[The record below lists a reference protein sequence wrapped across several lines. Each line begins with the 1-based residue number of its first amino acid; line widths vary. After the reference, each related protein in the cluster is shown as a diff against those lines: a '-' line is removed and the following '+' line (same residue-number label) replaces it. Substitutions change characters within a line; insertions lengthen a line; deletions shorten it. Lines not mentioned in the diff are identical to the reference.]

1 MAQGGGAVEN
11 ADNTLQ
17 NDFVSADFKASDELN
32 DFKIE
37 IFLKD
42 KNGNEYACV
51 GSINGRPYL
60 QTLTPSGLQAAIQM
74 VSRRN

>member
-1 MAQGGGAVEN
+1 MRKPGEN
-11 ADNTLQ
+11 ADKTAIAAGNTMQ
-17 NDFVSADFKASDELN
+17 NDFVAADFKAPDGLS

-60 QTLTPSGLQAAIQM
+60 
-74 VSRRN
+74 